1 MFSKCNVFLLLL
13 TYALVIS
20 WDRVGYGIGW
30 ILKNENITHI
40 SGKKHTCVY
49 HTCSITQQWGHI
61 GVILGSYSWTCG
73 FPIRTSDSKVYG
85 TGCQTIQ
92 PAMQLDTLAALGH
105 DAMKL
110 LNSITQKANT
120 WFLSLTEEKEP
131 SLPSST
137 KSSNGISTSAPC
149 TEDSPQES
157 REYPENF
164 EPIRSRCLVDLQTPC
179 TPIMKNPFVS
189 PLLAPDNLLKG
200 LPPVHLVVRYDNGAY
215 KSVNC

>member
-1 MFSKCNVFLLLL
+1 
-13 TYALVIS
+13 
-20 WDRVGYGIGW
+20 
-30 ILKNENITHI
+30 
-40 SGKKHTCVY
+40 
-49 HTCSITQQWGHI
+49 
-61 GVILGSYSWTCG
+61 
-73 FPIRTSDSKVYG
+73 
-85 TGCQTIQ
+85 
-92 PAMQLDTLAALGH
+92 MQLDTLAALGH

-137 KSSNGISTSAPC
+137 TSSNGISTSAPC

-200 LPPVHLVVRYDNGAY
+200 LPPVHLVVRCDNGAY
-215 KSVNC
+215 KSVNCWNCYYTALLVLLRPLLWMPCWMIQWCLPKSWGIWISQWHSVWLRTSLMAFWA